1 MLCFVLSSAPPAK
14 STLSSFICPFGIH
27 NDDTIMDM
35 TEEDKQEE
43 SVKRGITLEE
53 FEEDYSKLVWCLP
66 KSYTQERPPFVG
78 E

>member
-1 MLCFVLSSAPPAK
+1 
-14 STLSSFICPFGIH
+14 
-27 NDDTIMDM
+27 MDM